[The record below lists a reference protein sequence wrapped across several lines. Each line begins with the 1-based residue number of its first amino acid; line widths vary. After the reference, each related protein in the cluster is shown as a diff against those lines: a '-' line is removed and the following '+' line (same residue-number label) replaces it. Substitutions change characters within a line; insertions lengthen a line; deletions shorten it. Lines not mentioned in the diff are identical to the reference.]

1 MLTARLEK
9 LGLKPGAWVLDLGC
23 GEGRHVHGLHVLG
36 GINVVGLDRDGPSL
50 VKAREGLAMLPAATA
65 TTGFVEGDAYRT
77 PYADATFDAVICS
90 EVLEHLE
97 DYHAALAEIARV
109 LKPGGVFVATV
120 PRAWPERICWALAS
134 GPGGYGDQPGGHV
147 RIFDERELAADIA
160 KGGFD
165 RTGRHH
171 AHGLHAGPLRPE
183 QRDQDTHVERNAQQI
198 VGVCVE
204 QQRHKRN
211 RRAANRQPAPPR
223 RRDHNTEETQPRSN
237 QQQPACQPQQPAQ
250 HAKARR

>member
-97 DYHAALAEIARV
+97 DYHAALAEITRV

-171 AHGLHAGPLRPE
+171 AHGLHAPYWWLKCAFWDRRDDHPLVKLYHRFLVWDLMERPWLT
-183 QRDQDTHVERNAQQI
+183 RALDAVASPVMGKSVALYFR
-198 VGVCVE
+198 
-204 QQRHKRN
+204 K
-211 RRAANRQPAPPR
+211 RAAA
-223 RRDHNTEETQPRSN
+223 
-237 QQQPACQPQQPAQ
+237 
-250 HAKARR
+250 

>member
-165 RTGRHH
+165 KTGRHH
-171 AHGLHAGPLRPE
+171 AHGLHAPYWWLKCAFWDRRDDHPLVKLYHRFLVWDLMERPWLT
-183 QRDQDTHVERNAQQI
+183 RALDTVASPMMGKSVALYFR
-198 VGVCVE
+198 
-204 QQRHKRN
+204 K
-211 RRAANRQPAPPR
+211 RAAA
-223 RRDHNTEETQPRSN
+223 
-237 QQQPACQPQQPAQ
+237 
-250 HAKARR
+250 

>member
-50 VKAREGLAMLPAATA
+50 DKAREGLDMLPAATA
-65 TTGFVEGDAYRT
+65 TTAFVEGDAYRT
-77 PYADATFDAVICS
+77 PFADATFDAVICS

-134 GPGGYGDQPGGHV
+134 GPGGYGDQPGGHI
-147 RIFDERELAADIA
+147 RIFDERELTADIA
-160 KGGFD
+160 KGGFNKM
-165 RTGRHH
+165 GRHH
-171 AHGLHAGPLRPE
+171 AHGLHAPYWWLKCAFW
-183 QRDQDTHVERNAQQI
+183 D
-198 VGVCVE
+198 
-204 QQRHKRN
+204 
-211 RRAANRQPAPPR
+211 
-223 RRDHNTEETQPRSN
+223 RRDDHPLVKLYHRFLVWDLMERPWLTRALDAVASPVMGKSVALYFRKRE
-237 QQQPACQPQQPAQ
+237 AA
-250 HAKARR
+250 

>member
-1 MLTARLEK
+1 MLTARLDK

-50 VKAREGLAMLPAATA
+50 NKAREGLDMLPAATA
-65 TTGFVEGDAYRT
+65 TTAFVEGDAYRT
-77 PYADATFDAVICS
+77 PFADAAFDAVVCS

-134 GPGGYGDQPGGHV
+134 GPGGYGDQPGGHI
-147 RIFDERELAADIA
+147 RIFDERELTADIA
-160 KGGFD
+160 KGGFNKM
-165 RTGRHH
+165 GRHH
-171 AHGLHAGPLRPE
+171 AHGLHAPYWWLKCAFW
-183 QRDQDTHVERNAQQI
+183 D
-198 VGVCVE
+198 
-204 QQRHKRN
+204 
-211 RRAANRQPAPPR
+211 
-223 RRDHNTEETQPRSN
+223 RRDDHPLVKLYHRFLVWDLMERPWLTRALDAVASPVMGKSVALYFRKRE
-237 QQQPACQPQQPAQ
+237 AA
-250 HAKARR
+250 

>member
-50 VKAREGLAMLPAATA
+50 IKAREGLAMLPAATA

-171 AHGLHAGPLRPE
+171 AHGLHAPYWWLKCAFW
-183 QRDQDTHVERNAQQI
+183 D
-198 VGVCVE
+198 
-204 QQRHKRN
+204 
-211 RRAANRQPAPPR
+211 
-223 RRDHNTEETQPRSN
+223 RRDDHPLVKLYHRFLVWDLMERPWLTRALDAVASPVMGKSVALYFRKRE
-237 QQQPACQPQQPAQ
+237 AA
-250 HAKARR
+250 

>member
-9 LGLKPGAWVLDLGC
+9 LGLKRGAWVLDLGC

-50 VKAREGLAMLPAATA
+50 AKAQEGLAMLPAATA

-165 RTGRHH
+165 KTGRHH
-171 AHGLHAGPLRPE
+171 AHGLHAPYWWLKCAFWDRRDDHPLVKLYHRFLVWDLMERPWLT
-183 QRDQDTHVERNAQQI
+183 RALDAVASPVMGKSVALYFR
-198 VGVCVE
+198 
-204 QQRHKRN
+204 K
-211 RRAANRQPAPPR
+211 RAAA
-223 RRDHNTEETQPRSN
+223 
-237 QQQPACQPQQPAQ
+237 
-250 HAKARR
+250 

>member
-50 VKAREGLAMLPAATA
+50 NKAREGLDMLPAATA
-65 TTGFVEGDAYRT
+65 TTAFVEGDAYRT
-77 PYADATFDAVICS
+77 PFADAAFDAVVCS

-134 GPGGYGDQPGGHV
+134 GPGGYGDQPGGHI
-147 RIFDERELAADIA
+147 RIFDERELTADIA
-160 KGGFD
+160 KGGFNKM
-165 RTGRHH
+165 GRHH
-171 AHGLHAGPLRPE
+171 AHGLHAPYWWLKCAFW
-183 QRDQDTHVERNAQQI
+183 D
-198 VGVCVE
+198 
-204 QQRHKRN
+204 
-211 RRAANRQPAPPR
+211 
-223 RRDHNTEETQPRSN
+223 RRDDHPLVKLYHRFLVWDLMERPWLTRALDAVASPVMGKSVALYFRKRE
-237 QQQPACQPQQPAQ
+237 AA
-250 HAKARR
+250 

>member
-36 GINVVGLDRDGPSL
+36 AINVVGLDRDGPSL
-50 VKAREGLAMLPAATA
+50 VTAREGLAMLPAATA

-77 PYADATFDAVICS
+77 PYGDATFDAVICS

-109 LKPGGVFVATV
+109 LKPDGVFVATV

-165 RTGRHH
+165 KTGRHH
-171 AHGLHAGPLRPE
+171 AHGLHAPYWWLKCAVW
-183 QRDQDTHVERNAQQI
+183 D
-198 VGVCVE
+198 
-204 QQRHKRN
+204 
-211 RRAANRQPAPPR
+211 
-223 RRDHNTEETQPRSN
+223 RRDDHPLVKLYHRFLVWDLMERPWLTRALDAVASPVMGKSVALYFRKR
-237 QQQPACQPQQPAQ
+237 
-250 HAKARR
+250 KAA

>member
-9 LGLKPGAWVLDLGC
+9 LGLKRGAWVLDLGC

-165 RTGRHH
+165 KTGRHH
-171 AHGLHAGPLRPE
+171 AHGLHAPYWWLKCAFW
-183 QRDQDTHVERNAQQI
+183 D
-198 VGVCVE
+198 
-204 QQRHKRN
+204 
-211 RRAANRQPAPPR
+211 
-223 RRDHNTEETQPRSN
+223 RRDDHPLVKLYHRFLVWDLMERPWLTRALDAVASPVMGKSVALYFRKRV
-237 QQQPACQPQQPAQ
+237 AA
-250 HAKARR
+250 

>member
-9 LGLKPGAWVLDLGC
+9 LGLKCGAWVLDLGC

-165 RTGRHH
+165 KTGRHH
-171 AHGLHAGPLRPE
+171 AHGLHAPYWWLKCAFWDRRDDHPLVKLYHRFLVWDLMERPWLT
-183 QRDQDTHVERNAQQI
+183 RALDAVASPVMGKSVALYFR
-198 VGVCVE
+198 
-204 QQRHKRN
+204 K
-211 RRAANRQPAPPR
+211 RAAA
-223 RRDHNTEETQPRSN
+223 
-237 QQQPACQPQQPAQ
+237 
-250 HAKARR
+250 

>member
-171 AHGLHAGPLRPE
+171 AHGLHAPYWWLKCAFW
-183 QRDQDTHVERNAQQI
+183 D
-198 VGVCVE
+198 
-204 QQRHKRN
+204 
-211 RRAANRQPAPPR
+211 
-223 RRDHNTEETQPRSN
+223 RRDDHPLVKLYHRFLVWDLMERPWLTRALDAVASPVMGKSVALYFRKRA
-237 QQQPACQPQQPAQ
+237 PA
-250 HAKARR
+250 

>member
-1 MLTARLEK
+1 MLTARLDK

-50 VKAREGLAMLPAATA
+50 DKAREGLDMLPAATA
-65 TTGFVEGDAYRT
+65 TTAFVEGDAYRT
-77 PYADATFDAVICS
+77 PFADATFDAVICS

-134 GPGGYGDQPGGHV
+134 GPGGYGDQPGGHI
-147 RIFDERELAADIA
+147 RIFDERELTADIA
-160 KGGFD
+160 KSGFNKM
-165 RTGRHH
+165 GRHH
-171 AHGLHAGPLRPE
+171 AHGLHAPYWWLKCAFW
-183 QRDQDTHVERNAQQI
+183 D
-198 VGVCVE
+198 
-204 QQRHKRN
+204 
-211 RRAANRQPAPPR
+211 
-223 RRDHNTEETQPRSN
+223 RRDDHPLVKLYHRFLVWDLMERPWLTRALDAVASPVMGKSVALYFRKRE
-237 QQQPACQPQQPAQ
+237 AA
-250 HAKARR
+250 

>member
-50 VKAREGLAMLPAATA
+50 AKAREGLVMLPAATA

-171 AHGLHAGPLRPE
+171 AHGLHAPYWWLKCAFW
-183 QRDQDTHVERNAQQI
+183 D
-198 VGVCVE
+198 
-204 QQRHKRN
+204 
-211 RRAANRQPAPPR
+211 
-223 RRDHNTEETQPRSN
+223 RRDDHPLVKLYHRFLVWDLMERPWLTRALDAVASPVMGKSVALYFRKRE
-237 QQQPACQPQQPAQ
+237 AA
-250 HAKARR
+250 

>member
-9 LGLKPGAWVLDLGC
+9 LGLKRGAWVLDLGC

-165 RTGRHH
+165 KTGRHH
-171 AHGLHAGPLRPE
+171 AHGLHAPYWWLKCAFWDRRDDHPLVKLYHRFLVWDLMERPWLT
-183 QRDQDTHVERNAQQI
+183 RALDAVASPVMGKSVALYFR
-198 VGVCVE
+198 
-204 QQRHKRN
+204 K
-211 RRAANRQPAPPR
+211 RAAA
-223 RRDHNTEETQPRSN
+223 
-237 QQQPACQPQQPAQ
+237 
-250 HAKARR
+250 

>member
-50 VKAREGLAMLPAATA
+50 VKAREGLAMLPAASA

-160 KGGFD
+160 TGGFD

-171 AHGLHAGPLRPE
+171 AHGLHAPYWWLKCAFW
-183 QRDQDTHVERNAQQI
+183 D
-198 VGVCVE
+198 
-204 QQRHKRN
+204 
-211 RRAANRQPAPPR
+211 
-223 RRDHNTEETQPRSN
+223 RRDDHPLVKLYHRFLVWDLMERPWLTRALDAVASPVMGKSVALYFRKRE
-237 QQQPACQPQQPAQ
+237 AA
-250 HAKARR
+250 

>member
-171 AHGLHAGPLRPE
+171 AHGLHVPFWWLKCAFW
-183 QRDQDTHVERNAQQI
+183 D
-198 VGVCVE
+198 
-204 QQRHKRN
+204 
-211 RRAANRQPAPPR
+211 
-223 RRDHNTEETQPRSN
+223 RRDDHPLVKLYHRFLVWDLMERPWLTRALDAVASPVMGKSVALYFRKRE
-237 QQQPACQPQQPAQ
+237 AA
-250 HAKARR
+250 

>member
-160 KGGFD
+160 TGGFD

-171 AHGLHAGPLRPE
+171 AHGLHAPYWWLKCAFWDRRDDHPLVKLYHRFLVWDLMERPWLT
-183 QRDQDTHVERNAQQI
+183 RALDAVASPVMGKSVALYFR
-198 VGVCVE
+198 
-204 QQRHKRN
+204 K
-211 RRAANRQPAPPR
+211 RAAA
-223 RRDHNTEETQPRSN
+223 
-237 QQQPACQPQQPAQ
+237 
-250 HAKARR
+250 

>member
-50 VKAREGLAMLPAATA
+50 LKAREGLAMLPAATA

-165 RTGRHH
+165 KTGRHH
-171 AHGLHAGPLRPE
+171 AHGLHAPYWWLKCAFWDRRDDHPLVKLYHRFLVWDLMERPWLT
-183 QRDQDTHVERNAQQI
+183 RALDAVASPVMGKSVALYFR
-198 VGVCVE
+198 
-204 QQRHKRN
+204 K
-211 RRAANRQPAPPR
+211 RAAA
-223 RRDHNTEETQPRSN
+223 
-237 QQQPACQPQQPAQ
+237 
-250 HAKARR
+250 

>member
-171 AHGLHAGPLRPE
+171 AHGLHAPYWWLKCAFW
-183 QRDQDTHVERNAQQI
+183 D
-198 VGVCVE
+198 
-204 QQRHKRN
+204 
-211 RRAANRQPAPPR
+211 
-223 RRDHNTEETQPRSN
+223 RRDDHPLVKLYHRFLVWDLMERPWLTRALDAVASPVMGKSVALYFRKRE
-237 QQQPACQPQQPAQ
+237 AA
-250 HAKARR
+250 

>member
-171 AHGLHAGPLRPE
+171 AHGLHAPYWWLKCAFW
-183 QRDQDTHVERNAQQI
+183 D
-198 VGVCVE
+198 
-204 QQRHKRN
+204 
-211 RRAANRQPAPPR
+211 
-223 RRDHNTEETQPRSN
+223 RRDDHPLVKLYHRFLVWDLMQRPWLTRALDAVASPVMGKSVALYFRKRE
-237 QQQPACQPQQPAQ
+237 AA
-250 HAKARR
+250 

>member
-9 LGLKPGAWVLDLGC
+9 LGLKRGAWVLDLGC

-97 DYHAALAEIARV
+97 DYHAALAEITRV

-165 RTGRHH
+165 KTGRHH
-171 AHGLHAGPLRPE
+171 AHGLHAPYWWLKCAFWDRRDDHPLVKLYHRFLVWDLMERPWLT
-183 QRDQDTHVERNAQQI
+183 RALDAVASPVMGKSVALYFR
-198 VGVCVE
+198 
-204 QQRHKRN
+204 K
-211 RRAANRQPAPPR
+211 RAAA
-223 RRDHNTEETQPRSN
+223 
-237 QQQPACQPQQPAQ
+237 
-250 HAKARR
+250 

>member
-171 AHGLHAGPLRPE
+171 AHGLHAPFWWLKCAFW
-183 QRDQDTHVERNAQQI
+183 D
-198 VGVCVE
+198 
-204 QQRHKRN
+204 
-211 RRAANRQPAPPR
+211 
-223 RRDHNTEETQPRSN
+223 RRDDHPLVKLYHRFLVWDLMERPWLTRALDAVASPVMGKSVALYFRKRE
-237 QQQPACQPQQPAQ
+237 AA
-250 HAKARR
+250 

>member
-134 GPGGYGDQPGGHV
+134 GPGGYGDQPGGHL

-165 RTGRHH
+165 KTGRHH
-171 AHGLHAGPLRPE
+171 AHGLHAPYWWLKCAFW
-183 QRDQDTHVERNAQQI
+183 D
-198 VGVCVE
+198 
-204 QQRHKRN
+204 
-211 RRAANRQPAPPR
+211 
-223 RRDHNTEETQPRSN
+223 RRDDHPLVKLYHRFLVWDLMERPWLTRALDAVASPVMGKSVALYFRKRE
-237 QQQPACQPQQPAQ
+237 AA
-250 HAKARR
+250 